1 MTRSVT
7 GREDAARR
15 RRRRAR
21 HRLPQR
27 QRLSVGHRVR
37 RLFGES
43 LIRNSAFLGTNVVLG
58 TVTGLGALILLTR
71 LYPVR
76 AIGLSAAT
84 LSATGLITAISQLG
98 LNYSLVRFLP
108 RTQQRADM
116 INSALTATLLV
127 ALVGSV
133 IFLALPSAA
142 SLYAMGGV
150 AFAAVFLVSTGLVA
164 GGSQLQN
171 VFVAD
176 RAADKLVH
184 ANVFNSV
191 ARLAA
196 PVIFVSAGVA
206 GAYLAQGVVPPAV
219 EFIVLVVMLA
229 RRGQRFRPV
238 LSASATRE
246 LRRFSVG
253 TYIAGLIGGLPMM
266 VLPLVIVSRFGA
278 SQSAYWY
285 TAIAGASFLFSL
297 PGAVSQALLAE
308 ASHRPSARRA
318 LIRKSAVLI
327 TAVMVPVLLCAYLA
341 APLALA
347 LLGHRYE
354 AGALATLRW
363 LIIAAA
369 MSSVNYISGTI
380 LYLAKKAF
388 AIAAINTVDAIV
400 VLGLAMTWAHSSE
413 EVAQAWVI
421 GEVCNVVLFIA
432 CAAFALHQV
441 HGRWEA
447 LGDDEEGPA
456 SSAVQG
462 TASKE
467 SQQAGLDMLLSL
479 ATHTMTGPIYGAGQA
494 RPSWARSRD
503 SPPGADTGS
512 GRLTESGAVPGPSG
526 ERDQRE

>member
-1 MTRSVT
+1 MP
-7 GREDAARR
+7 A
-15 RRRRAR
+15 
-21 HRLPQR
+21 
-27 QRLSVGHRVR
+27 GHRVR
-37 RLFGES
+37 QLFRES
-43 LIRNSAFLGTNVVLG
+43 LIRNSAFLGTNIVLG

-76 AIGLSAAT
+76 AIGLSAAV

-108 RTQQRADM
+108 RTTRRADM

-127 ALVGSV
+127 ALVASV
-133 IFLALPSAA
+133 IFLVLPSAA
-142 SLYAMGGV
+142 KLYALGGM

-176 RAADKLVH
+176 RAAGKLVR

-196 PVIFVSAGVA
+196 PVVFVSVGVA
-206 GAYLAQGVVPPAV
+206 GAYIAQGVVPPAV
-219 EFIVLVVMLA
+219 EFAVLVVMLA
-229 RRGQRFRPV
+229 RRGQRFRPL
-238 LSASATRE
+238 LSASATRD

-266 VLPLVIVSRFGA
+266 VLPLVILSRFGA

-285 TAIAGASFLFSL
+285 TAIAGASVLFSL

-308 ASHRPSARRA
+308 ASHRPSARQA
-318 LIRKSAVLI
+318 LIRKSAILI
-327 TAVMVPVLLCAYLA
+327 TVVMVPALLCAYLT
-341 APLALA
+341 APLGLA
-347 LLGHRYE
+347 LLGHHYE

-400 VLGLAMTWAHSSE
+400 VLWLAMTWAHSAE
-413 EVAQAWVI
+413 DVAKAWVI

-447 LGDDEEGPA
+447 LGGDEDAAAPP
-456 SSAVQG
+456 AVQR
-462 TASKE
+462 TTSRE

-479 ATHTMTGPIYGAGQA
+479 ATHEMTGPVYGAGQA
-494 RPSWARSRD
+494 RPPWAQSRD
-503 SPPGADTGS
+503 SPPPGAELSPGAITSSGTMPASGVIPGS
-512 GRLTESGAVPGPSG
+512 SEEQV
-526 ERDQRE
+526 QRE